1 MPTIELPCRGTDP
14 TDSTEVP
21 TDSPDHFPQA
31 DAVAGGDQAREQ
43 RRITQRD
50 ERAEAKAAE
59 IRALASLQ
67 AISGLGLDNND
78 DAHHAMFIC
87 RSLRADRYP
96 EAMFAHRILSRQ
108 AARDMLASG
117 FADLELV
124 QLVLHLFNYL
134 DGEYSF
140 ENGEW
145 IPFHE
150 TLTRLGI
157 QPAT

>member
-1 MPTIELPCRGTDP
+1 MHTIELPCRGTDP
-14 TDSTEVP
+14 TDSTEAANN
-21 TDSPDHFPQA
+21 SPAHFPQA
-31 DAVAGGDQAREQ
+31 DAVAGDTEPTREQ
-43 RRITQRD
+43 RRIAQRD

-67 AISGLGLDNND
+67 AISGMGLDNND

-96 EAMFAHRILSRQ
+96 EAIFAHRILSKQ
-108 AARDMLASG
+108 AARDMLGSG

-150 TLTRLGI
+150 TLARI